1 MQGKIRWLR
10 ISRVCQGN
18 VKRWKAKIGERW
30 RLRREAVE
38 KAAALAQMEERRKQH
53 QADAQQRLAWVD
65 EGLNQRLIEDNN
77 CPVCC
82 ANAGWQ
88 TLQL

>member
-1 MQGKIRWLR
+1 
-10 ISRVCQGN
+10 
-18 VKRWKAKIGERW
+18 
-30 RLRREAVE
+30 VE

-88 TLQL
+88 TLQLWLCMPVANSKGIETYHPFHQPNISDLS